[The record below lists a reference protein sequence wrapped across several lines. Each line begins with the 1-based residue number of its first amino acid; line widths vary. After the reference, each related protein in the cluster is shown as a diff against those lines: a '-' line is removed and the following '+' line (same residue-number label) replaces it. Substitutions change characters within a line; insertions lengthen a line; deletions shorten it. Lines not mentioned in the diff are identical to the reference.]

1 MTTYFKD
8 IQEFEGTKDE
18 FVLNT
23 IKKED
28 LSNVLRAAKIVN
40 YKFHEVAKVNSDDAR
55 AYLGEELTA
64 LFKELECTKF
74 IIQVKNSII
83 YSKRP
88 NN

>member
-8 IQEFEGTKDE
+8 IQEFEGAKEE

-28 LSNVLRAAKIVN
+28 LTNVLRASKIVN
-40 YKFHEVAKVNSDDAR
+40 YKFNEVPKVNSDDAR

-64 LFKELECTKF
+64 LFKELECTTC
-74 IIQVKNSII
+74 VM
-83 YSKRP
+83 
-88 NN
+88 